1 MSGTSLDGLDLALC
15 HFAGWGTSLSWQVE
29 KAVTIPYPAEIQ
41 TELRTVFAQAQAGLE
56 KICLLHARL
65 GQWYAQTVGDT
76 LAAWDI
82 SPQTLDAIASH
93 GQTIYHA
100 PCHQHG
106 QPKQPNAS
114 LQIGDADRIAF
125 QTGVI
130 TLADFRQKHLAAG
143 GEGAPLAVYGD
154 YHLFFSTSENRFLLN
169 IGGIAN
175 FTYLPAGGKPT
186 QIQYSDTGP
195 GNTLIDAAMRKWFA
209 PSQYDEN
216 GQTAQRGKINLP
228 LLAQLKMQPFFAKP
242 LPKTTGGEVF
252 YLQWAES
259 QAQRLSL
266 GPILPEDW
274 VATLSQL
281 TIETVARAI
290 QETALQGAVY
300 VSGGG
305 VHNRF
310 LMEGLQRVLPD
321 FNIRP
326 LEALG
331 VSSEAKEALLFA
343 FLAYRTI
350 RGDATDFGLGLP
362 SVSFGKISL
371 PY

>member
-15 HFAGWGTSLSWQVE
+15 RFAGTGASLVWEVE
-29 KAVTIPYPAEIQ
+29 RAHTIPYPAEIQ
-41 TELRTVFAQAQAGLE
+41 ADLREVFAQAGAGLE

-65 GQWYAQTVGDT
+65 GQWYAQTVSDT
-76 LAAWDI
+76 LAAWNI
-82 SPQTLDAIASH
+82 SPARLDAIASH

-100 PCHQHG
+100 PRHQHG
-106 QPKQPNAS
+106 QSNYPHAS

-154 YHLFFSTSENRFLLN
+154 YHLFSSPSENRFLLN

-175 FTYLPAGGKPT
+175 FTYLPAGGKPS

-209 PSQYDEN
+209 PHQYDEN
-216 GQTAQRGKINLP
+216 GQTAQTGKVNL
-228 LLAQLKMQPFFAKP
+228 LLLEHLKKHPFFSQA

-252 YLQWAES
+252 NLQWAES
-259 QAQRLSL
+259 LAQHLSL
-266 GPILPEDW
+266 GPVPPEDW

-281 TIETVARAI
+281 TLETVAQAI
-290 QETALQGAVY
+290 RETAPQGAIY

-310 LMEGLQRVLPD
+310 LREGLETLLPD
-321 FNIRP
+321 FNVRP

-331 VSSEAKEALLFA
+331 VSSDAKEALLFA
-343 FLAYRTI
+343 FLAYRTL
-350 RGDATDFGLGLP
+350 RGDATDFGKDLP
-362 SVSFGKISL
+362 SVRFGKISL
-371 PY
+371 PN